1 MIMKNIFKIVLQV
14 IVIVLVIDFAG
25 FVWWTTSGKKPVDS
39 FYVGAISA
47 NIINKVIK

>member
-1 MIMKNIFKIVLQV
+1 MKYIFNIMVQ
-14 IVIVLVIDFAG
+14 VLVIVFIIDFTC
-25 FVWWTTSGKKPVDS
+25 FMWWTMSGQKPVDS

>member
-1 MIMKNIFKIVLQV
+1 MKNIFKIVLQV

-25 FVWWTTSGKKPVDS
+25 LVWWTKSGQKPVDS